1 MTVEAMNKTDLKSNS
16 VISTVIEQDEDDSSL
31 APLAIDEIAEGI
43 EVITIEEEAS
53 SPESSKAEEDQK
65 QNPLKRGNSRFKHF
79 YFKREHQKENQPVEK
94 EKVLREPSSRLS
106 LLRNHKNKPKETS
119 DDAQLKILIT
129 KRRHYQA
136 KRYLQLKNNHGEK
149 EQPVKDQVKKEIT
162 AETEPQSEKPHNP

>member
-43 EVITIEEEAS
+43 ETIEEEAS

-106 LLRNHKNKPKETS
+106 LLRNHKNVCVKVTMVPTFLLTTPEAKGN
-119 DDAQLKILIT
+119 LRRCPT
-129 KRRHYQA
+129 KDFDY
-136 KRYLQLKNNHGEK
+136 KTTTLSG
-149 EQPVKDQVKKEIT
+149 
-162 AETEPQSEKPHNP
+162 